1 MSYQIGRSHRHG
13 MHKNSEF
20 SVVLT
25 RLTCPWSFCL
35 IWTNVVRILRY
46 RHQCGTRS
54 RRRVHEAPTPYRHR
68 SVPESHDMPR
78 MPSSPNERRDLCI
91 GRIFCC
97 LLYQMETLDAKTS
110 LMFIFAY
117 TVALIVFVYIT
128 YGRSIESS
136 NHMLTLHQPVRILAV
151 FVISPMLFYKGII
164 YKDVVIQSCAV
175 LLFTWD
181 LYWLIR

>member
-1 MSYQIGRSHRHG
+1 
-13 MHKNSEF
+13 
-20 SVVLT
+20 
-25 RLTCPWSFCL
+25 
-35 IWTNVVRILRY
+35 
-46 RHQCGTRS
+46 
-54 RRRVHEAPTPYRHR
+54 
-68 SVPESHDMPR
+68 
-78 MPSSPNERRDLCI
+78 
-91 GRIFCC
+91 
-97 LLYQMETLDAKTS
+97 METLDAKTS